1 MNTATQSAEQT
12 IRRPVEGKGL
22 YDKLSTN
29 VVWAKIFR
37 WEFWPFSV
45 FYFPVMFYWLWLS
58 IRARSFF
65 FFTASNPTIEF
76 GGMLGES
83 KDKIFD
89 LIPDQYIPKTYR
101 LEPDVDPDSFMD
113 RLTIEG
119 LDFPF
124 ILKPDIGERGWMV
137 ELIKGESELIDYLER
152 IEVAFLVQE
161 YVPYD
166 VELGV
171 FYYRYPN
178 CDHGTVS
185 SIVMKE
191 MLGVVGD
198 GKNDIERLMSKDVRA
213 KMHIENLRRK
223 NPQLLAEVP
232 ALGERVE
239 LNSIGNHC
247 LGTTFLNGNH
257 HINEKLIKVFD
268 NISSQIDGFYFGRY
282 DLRCRSIADLC
293 EGNHFKILELNGA
306 GAEPAHIYHPGFS
319 LIQAYKDII
328 HHLKVLCDI
337 SMLNKQRGVSF
348 YSFRKGLEEISK
360 IRKYNQQKVS

>member
-1 MNTATQSAEQT
+1 MNIAVESSNKVREQSAQGET
-12 IRRPVEGKGL
+12 L
-22 YDKLSTN
+22 YGKLSTS
-29 VVWAKIFR
+29 VVWAKISR

-45 FYFPVMFYWLWLS
+45 FYFPVMFYWAWLS
-58 IRARSFF
+58 LRARSFF

-83 KDKIFD
+83 KDKIFK
-89 LIPDQYIPKTYR
+89 LIPNQYIPKTYLLDCAVDQASFLER
-101 LEPDVDPDSFMD
+101 LQ
-113 RLTIEG
+113 IEG

-137 ELIKGESELIDYLER
+137 ELIKDQEELSDYLAR
-152 IEVAFLVQE
+152 IKVDFLVQE
-161 YVPYD
+161 YVPYE

-185 SIVMKE
+185 SIVLKD
-191 MLGVVGD
+191 MLSVIGD
-198 GKNDIERLMSKDVRA
+198 GRRNIEALMDDDVRA
-213 KMHIENLRRK
+213 KMHIENLKRK
-223 NPQLLAEVP
+223 NPELLAEVP
-232 ALGERVE
+232 SRGEKVE

-257 HINEKLIKVFD
+257 LINDRLIQLFDKVS
-268 NISSQIDGFYFGRY
+268 NQIDGFYFGRY
-282 DLRCRSIADLC
+282 DLRCKSIEDLYN
-293 EGNHFKILELNGA
+293 GKHFKILELNGA

-328 HHLKVLCDI
+328 HHLKVLADI
-337 SMLNKQRGVSF
+337 SILNRKKGNPY
-348 YSFRKGLEEISK
+348 YSFQEGIKEIIK
-360 IRKYNQQKVS
+360 IKKYNQQKVS